1 MTPAGVGYGLLTAA
15 SWGSSDFLGGTVSRR
30 TTPLATVVPSQ
41 AVGLAIIVVIL
52 VIVREPL
59 PPPAALAWA
68 LIAGCGGILALT
80 TLYMALTTGAMGL
93 VASTAALVGAGV
105 PVIVGAILGDQ
116 LTPLDIAGIVL
127 ALVAIVL
134 VTRPAEASVLSRRGL
149 LLAIASGIGA
159 SCFYL
164 AMGASEHAGGGTWW
178 PLAMSHI
185 SGLAVAIPLL
195 ARSGG
200 LSWIPRNL
208 VPTMLA
214 LGLTDVGGAAFFLL
228 AVNQGSVGIAAVLG
242 SQHPA
247 ATTILARL
255 ITKEHLGRSQ
265 IAGIVLAL
273 VAIALIALP

>member
-1 MTPAGVGYGLLTAA
+1 MTPAGVGYGLVTAA

-41 AVGLAIIVVIL
+41 AVGLAIIVAIL
-52 VIVREPL
+52 VVVREPL
-59 PPPAALAWA
+59 PSPVALAWA

-116 LTPLDIAGIVL
+116 LTPLDVAGIVL

-185 SGLAVAIPLL
+185 SGLAVAIPFL
-195 ARSGG
+195 ARNGG

>member
-1 MTPAGVGYGLLTAA
+1 MTPAGVGFGLVTAV
-15 SWGSSDFLGGTVSRR
+15 SWGSSDFLGGTVSRK

-41 AVGLAIIVVIL
+41 AVGLGIIAAIL

-59 PPPAALAWA
+59 PPLVALAWA
-68 LIAGCGGILALT
+68 GLAGASGIVALT
-80 TLYMALTTGAMGL
+80 ALYMALTTGAMGL

-105 PVIVGAILGDQ
+105 PVIVGAIFGDQ
-116 LTPLDIAGIVL
+116 LTALDIAGIGL

-134 VTRPAEASVLSRRGL
+134 VTRPAEATVLNRRGL
-149 LLAIASGIGA
+149 LLAVVSGIGA
-159 SCFYL
+159 SGFYL

-178 PLAMSHI
+178 PLAMSHVV
-185 SGLAVAIPLL
+185 GLVVAIPFL
-195 ARSGG
+195 ARNGG
-200 LSWIPRNL
+200 LSWIPRGL
-208 VPTMLA
+208 IPTMLV

-228 AVNQGSVGIAAVLG
+228 AVNQGSVGIAAVVG

-247 ATTILARL
+247 ATTILARV

-265 IAGIVLAL
+265 IAGIILAL